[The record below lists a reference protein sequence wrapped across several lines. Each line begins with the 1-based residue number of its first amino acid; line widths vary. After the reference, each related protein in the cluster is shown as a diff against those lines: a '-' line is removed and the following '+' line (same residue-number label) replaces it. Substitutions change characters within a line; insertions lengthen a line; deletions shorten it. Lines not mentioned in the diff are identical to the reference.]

1 MGRWRTGTTGNQRIE
16 GAGQCDYWRMSSGP
30 IYPCRRHQDAE
41 YTYYWYSPV
50 NTTVDTMDRYA
61 GSIVNAWLALEDVD
75 VDLGP
80 VQVLSAPPPR
90 YRTLQTPGLT
100 RADLR
105 LDGDREFLRVAEID
119 AFLEKHHKRVLTAT
133 MRRGDILLF
142 DQYAY
147 HRGLPNVT
155 PNRTRWSLDFRFQRA
170 DERTLRVEQGFLL
183 DGSDTSLK
191 SANDWVSAVPSLRLS
206 EARAKS
212 GNMLLGGHAFEPLVA
227 CWVVLAGVVALF
239 WRRLRVF

>member
-1 MGRWRTGTTGNQRIE
+1 
-16 GAGQCDYWRMSSGP
+16 
-30 IYPCRRHQDAE
+30 
-41 YTYYWYSPV
+41 
-50 NTTVDTMDRYA
+50 MDRYA

-212 GNMLLGGHAFEPLVA
+212 GNMLLGGHAFAREYVHAAELPGAVGMKRARDPKSTRSLPEIQKAELELARETGVRKVRSAALV
-227 CWVVLAGVVALF
+227 VDGVRTVAHD
-239 WRRLRVF
+239 